1 MSFEVEGNL
10 YRKFDTE
17 QKTDSFRAREFVLQI
32 EGQYPQLIKFQLTQD
47 RCDLIDAYDEGNH
60 LKVHFDLRG
69 REWNDKYFTNLNAWR
84 VEAAEQGA
92 AAAAPVQQSCGG
104 GSSAGG
110 PAPAPPMTEVPAG
123 AGQPNIDFDDDIP
136 F

>member
-1 MSFEVEGNL
+1 VSFEVEGKL
-10 YRKFDTE
+10 HRKFDTE
-17 QKTDSFRAREFVLQI
+17 QKTDSFRAREFVLEI
-32 EGQYPQLIKFQLTQD
+32 EGQYPQMVKFQLTQD
-47 RCDLIDAYDEGNH
+47 RCDLIDAYDEGNQ

-69 REWNDKYFTNLNAWR
+69 REWNDKFFTNLNAWR
-84 VEAAEQGA
+84 VEAAEDAPSAQVSQKTGA
-92 AAAAPVQQSCGG
+92 GQP
-104 GSSAGG
+104 GG

>member
-1 MSFEVEGNL
+1 VSFEVEGKL
-10 YRKFDTE
+10 HRKFDTE
-17 QKTDSFRAREFVLQI
+17 QKTDSFRAREFVLEI
-32 EGQYPQLIKFQLTQD
+32 EGQYPQLVKFQLTQD
-47 RCDLIDAYDEGNH
+47 RCDLIDAYDDGNQ

-69 REWNDKYFTNLNAWR
+69 REWNDKFFTNLNAWR
-84 VEAAEQGA
+84 IEPAQEGASVEGKQPAAGA
-92 AAAAPVQQSCGG
+92 T
-104 GSSAGG
+104 GG

>member
-1 MSFEVEGNL
+1 VSFEVDGKL

-17 QKTDSFRAREFVLQI
+17 QKTDSFRAREFVLEI

-47 RCDLIDAYDEGNH
+47 RCDLIDAYDEGNQ

-84 VEAAEQGA
+84 VEAASEDASAPAPAQKTR
-92 AAAAPVQQSCGG
+92 AAAPG
-104 GSSAGG
+104 GG

>member
-1 MSFEVEGNL
+1 MLE
-10 YRKFDTE
+10 
-17 QKTDSFRAREFVLQI
+17 I
-32 EGQYPQLIKFQLTQD
+32 EGQYPQLVKFQLTQD
-47 RCDLIDAYDEGNH
+47 RCDLIDAYDEGSQ
-60 LKVHFDLRG
+60 LMVHFDLRG

-84 VEAAEQGA
+84 VEAAQEGASAPPAAQKASA
-92 AAAAPVQQSCGG
+92 AAGSTAAV
-104 GSSAGG
+104 GG